1 MKMTTFKF
9 TACAV
14 LAVVVSADTTLMA
27 AANQPTVP
35 NNTASA
41 ATSTTTLVA
50 PVADTA
56 DTPADAVVATP
67 PALPANSD
75 APGSLLVAGTSSRAY
90 GNLQNDAHK
99 DEIIQWAQNF
109 AQEHKELIA
118 DGMAVV
124 QKLQAEATALNTDA
138 GNGSSSTAAVREQ
151 MRERAQKLRGAVK
164 EQVQQYFADPE
175 HEQQLDAIRG
185 EVQALVAKHI
195 PDVKAWVAEH
205 RVDVLAY
212 LEKVTEGVE
221 AGSIPRAYGC
231 DITEPACITQP
242 AAQEY
247 MKVHSAEVN
256 ADMAKFEAARDAFV
270 QAHKQQLLKVLGAV
284 TKMVETGEYQLPDGA
299 KDALLSKWKGMQ
311 EDTDADTDADTKAS
325 YTQRALAAGAAAGSI
340 PAGTY
345 KGVGEKCVGF
355 STFFGCGG
363 IKVTVDTDAVVHA
376 DNTVDVKVSTTG
388 APQPVDLDCENEPY
402 TLEAG
407 RVVLTNYPRTAASD
421 PQNTC
426 IVDGLPKTASLK
438 SLTYDAAGSKVVMKV
453 ENESPIGV
461 IDLTV
466 DAKCGDCAAA
476 TSRRLM

>member
-1 MKMTTFKF
+1 MR
-9 TACAV
+9 
-14 LAVVVSADTTLMA
+14 S
-27 AANQPTVP
+27 
-35 NNTASA
+35 
-41 ATSTTTLVA
+41 
-50 PVADTA
+50 
-56 DTPADAVVATP
+56 
-67 PALPANSD
+67 
-75 APGSLLVAGTSSRAY
+75 
-90 GNLQNDAHK
+90 
-99 DEIIQWAQNF
+99 
-109 AQEHKELIA
+109 
-118 DGMAVV
+118 
-124 QKLQAEATALNTDA
+124 TDA

-299 KDALLSKWKGMQ
+299 KEALLSKWKGMQ

-345 KGVGEKCVGF
+345 KGVSEKCVGF

-363 IKVTVDTDAVVHA
+363 IKE
-376 DNTVDVKVSTTG
+376 
-388 APQPVDLDCENEPY
+388 PVDLDCENEPY

>member
-1 MKMTTFKF
+1 M
-9 TACAV
+9 
-14 LAVVVSADTTLMA
+14 
-27 AANQPTVP
+27 
-35 NNTASA
+35 
-41 ATSTTTLVA
+41 
-50 PVADTA
+50 
-56 DTPADAVVATP
+56 
-67 PALPANSD
+67 
-75 APGSLLVAGTSSRAY
+75 GG
-90 GNLQNDAHK
+90 
-99 DEIIQWAQNF
+99 
-109 AQEHKELIA
+109 
-118 DGMAVV
+118 
-124 QKLQAEATALNTDA
+124 
-138 GNGSSSTAAVREQ
+138 
-151 MRERAQKLRGAVK
+151 
-164 EQVQQYFADPE
+164 
-175 HEQQLDAIRG
+175 
-185 EVQALVAKHI
+185 
-195 PDVKAWVAEH
+195 
-205 RVDVLAY
+205 
-212 LEKVTEGVE
+212 
-221 AGSIPRAYGC
+221 
-231 DITEPACITQP
+231 ITQP

-247 MKVHSAEVN
+247 MKTHGAEVN

-284 TKMVETGEYQLPDGA
+284 TKMVETGEYHLSNGA
-299 KDALLSKWKGMQ
+299 KDALLSNWKGMQ
-311 EDTDADTDADTKAS
+311 EDTDADTKAS
-325 YTQRALAAGAAAGSI
+325 YAQQQTQRALAAGAAAGSI

-388 APQPVDLDCENEPY
+388 APQPVDLDCKKEPY

-438 SLTYDAAGSKVVMKV
+438 SLMYDAAGSKVVMKV

-476 TSRRLM
+476 TSHRLM